1 MIFILLAVLSTSAI
15 LLCGV
20 LLMARGGS
28 LNKKYSNK
36 LMCLRVGVQAVS
48 IIVILVIY
56 YLNKVG

>member
-1 MIFILLAVLSTSAI
+1 MIFILLALCSTSVI

-28 LNKKYSNK
+28 INKKYSNK
-36 LMCLRVGVQAVS
+36 LMSLRVVLQAIS
-48 IIVILVIY
+48 IIVIMAIY